1 MLSLRPYQHQAIT
14 ELRAQ
19 IKSGNNRVI
28 LCAAT
33 GAGKTVIF
41 SFMASGAVAKG
52 KRVLII
58 THRTELFTQAGGA
71 LSGLGLNPIDL
82 DRSAKRLPKANLY
95 VGMAQTLKRRLSKPE
110 YQEWYQSVD
119 LIIIDEAHLC
129 EFEFLLDQANPDTIM
144 IGATATPIRTGR
156 QPSLHLNY
164 QGLVNPVQISDLIQQ
179 GYLSKPNYYGFG
191 LDLSKVKTKGG
202 DYDSDN
208 LGDFM
213 SEKRLFKGVVENYNR
228 LTPNTK
234 AIIFAPNIKSSLEV
248 VAEFNANGIE
258 ARHVDGYIDDR
269 VRKANLK
276 WFKETPNAVLS
287 NMGILTAGYDE
298 PTIETVIL
306 YRATKSLSLYMQMV
320 GRGSRVTDTKSA
332 FNILDFGNN
341 VYTHGFW
348 HSERTWSLEKVE
360 KPKGV
365 APVKYC
371 DCGAIIPQVA
381 RVCEY
386 CGAEQPKTPQQIRE
400 ELYLELEKITAKDLD
415 KWVQVSNFEKLE
427 QFAEFKSYKK
437 QWIVHRLKPE
447 QLKDYAEYK
456 AYDARWVL
464 WAKKIKGV

>member
-1 MLSLRPYQHQAIT
+1 
-14 ELRAQ
+14 
-19 IKSGNNRVI
+19 
-28 LCAAT
+28 
-33 GAGKTVIF
+33 
-41 SFMASGAVAKG
+41 MASGAVAKG

-71 LSGLGLNPIDL
+71 LSVLGLNPIDL

-95 VGMAQTLKRRLSKPE
+95 VAMAQTLKRRLSKPE
-110 YQEWYQSVD
+110 YKELYQSID

-129 EFEFLLDQANPDTIM
+129 EFEFLLDQANPETII

-164 QGLVNPVQISDLIQQ
+164 QSLVNPVQISELIEQ

-191 LDLSKVKTKGG
+191 LDLSKVKTKGS
-202 DYDSDN
+202 DYDANS

-258 ARHVDGYIDDR
+258 SRHVDGYIDER

-276 WFKETPNAVLS
+276 WFKETPGAILS

-320 GRGSRVTDTKSA
+320 GRGSRVNDNKKT

-371 DCGAIIPQVA
+371 ECGAIIPQLA
-381 RVCEY
+381 RICEY

-400 ELYLELEKITAKDLD
+400 ELYLELEQITGVDLD
-415 KWVQVSNFEKLE
+415 KWVQLGNFNKLE
-427 QFAEFKSYKK
+427 QYAEFKGYRK
-437 QWIVHRLKPE
+437 QWIIHRLKPE
-447 QLKDYAEYK
+447 QLRDYAEYK
-456 AYDARWVL
+456 GYSYKWIL
-464 WAKKIKGV
+464 FAKKIKGL

>member
-1 MLSLRPYQHQAIT
+1 
-14 ELRAQ
+14 
-19 IKSGNNRVI
+19 
-28 LCAAT
+28 
-33 GAGKTVIF
+33 
-41 SFMASGAVAKG
+41 
-52 KRVLII
+52 
-58 THRTELFTQAGGA
+58 
-71 LSGLGLNPIDL
+71 LNPIDL

-95 VGMAQTLKRRLSKPE
+95 VGMAQTLKRRLQKPE
-110 YQEWYQSVD
+110 YQEWYQTID

-129 EFEFLLDQANPDTIM
+129 EFEFLLDQANPDTII

-202 DYDSDN
+202 DYDADS

-234 AIIFAPNIKSSLEV
+234 AIIFAPNIKSSFEV

-320 GRGSRVTDTKSA
+320 GRGSRVTDNKKT

-371 DCGAIIPQVA
+371 DCGAIISQVA

-400 ELYLELEKITAKDLD
+400 ELYLELEQITAKDLD

-427 QFAEFKSYKK
+427 QFAEFKGYKK
-437 QWIVHRLKPE
+437 HWIVHRLKPE
-447 QLKDYAEYK
+447 QLKDYSNYK
-456 AYDARWVL
+456 RYDHRWIL
-464 WAKKIKGV
+464 WAKKIKGL